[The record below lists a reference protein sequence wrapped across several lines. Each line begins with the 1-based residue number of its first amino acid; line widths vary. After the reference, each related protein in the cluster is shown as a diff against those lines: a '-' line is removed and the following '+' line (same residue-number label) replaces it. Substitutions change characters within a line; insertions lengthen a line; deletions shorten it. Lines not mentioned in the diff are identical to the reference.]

1 MKKPH
6 RWFVFVLALVGLAM
20 MTPGALAQYTPGG
33 PTYKDF
39 AAANGW
45 YSVDADGAETWV
57 ANRQPDDDPD
67 NDGLTNEEEWLGWPS
82 TVNGVAVWFSW
93 NSIHCAA
100 RRLRTQ
106 ARIDHPPRRDRRAW
120 RRHP

>member
-1 MKKPH
+1 MISSDLFRFTARTVTHYKESSMKKPH

-45 YSVDADGAETWV
+45 YSVDADGRETWV

-67 NDGLTNEEEWLGWPS
+67 NDGLTNEEEWLGP
-82 TVNGVAVWFSW
+82 G
-93 NSIHCAA
+93 
-100 RRLRTQ
+100 RPYR
-106 ARIDHPPRRDRRAW
+106 
-120 RRHP
+120 